1 MVSGL
6 VTSPCDQLR
15 IFSGDARLMRIA
27 SKSAIGFPSSNGF
40 DRNKLSSRGLYATAG
55 GSRIYLSPAG
65 AASCGSS
72 GGSYPDPQD
81 QSAAMGSAI
90 SCVGLR
96 GQQFLQDVRCAV
108 GFQRPDFHFSKALSA
123 ELRLAAQRLLGD
135 ERVRADRAR

>member
-55 GSRIYLSPAG
+55 GSRIYLCPVG

-72 GGSYPDPQD
+72 GGSYPDPQRSVGGD
-81 QSAAMGSAI
+81 GLGYQLFAGT
-90 SCVGLR
+90 VGLD
-96 GQQFLQDVRCAV
+96 QLHIQT
-108 GFQRPDFHFSKALSA
+108 
-123 ELRLAAQRLLGD
+123 QRLQF
-135 ERVRADRAR
+135 